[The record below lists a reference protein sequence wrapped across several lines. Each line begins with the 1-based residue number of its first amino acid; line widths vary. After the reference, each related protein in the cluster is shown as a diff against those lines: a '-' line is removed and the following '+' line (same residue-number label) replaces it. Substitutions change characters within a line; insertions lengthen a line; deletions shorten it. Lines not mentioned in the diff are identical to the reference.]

1 MAPAFPPQIRDALAR
16 LRWAVRR
23 SSPQQ
28 LVLLHYVLATLAGN
42 ALARVT
48 VTMGGET
55 AALGRSEEPSQGEPD
70 AALTA
75 GQSARLSGWQRGN
88 GTEGRAGFSP
98 RWFYDHA
105 DELPFRVGG
114 KGRRPVRF
122 SRRGLRAWLSAQ

>member
-48 VTMGGET
+48 VTMGGGVEVGQD
-55 AALGRSEEPSQGEPD
+55 AKPSQGPLFISVAD
-70 AALTA
+70 ASTRYPVSRSFLYESGEKEGVVTRPTGNRGKVVVNVRAL
-75 GQSARLSGWQRGN
+75 
-88 GTEGRAGFSP
+88 E
-98 RWFYDHA
+98 RW
-105 DELPFRVGG
+105 L
-114 KGRRPVRF
+114 GRR
-122 SRRGLRAWLSAQ
+122 G

>member
-48 VTMGGET
+48 VTMGGAVEM
-55 AALGRSEEPSQGEPD
+55 
-70 AALTA
+70 
-75 GQSARLSGWQRGN
+75 GQSEKLTQVGWADSSAASRV
-88 GTEGRAGFSP
+88 RDRWISP
-98 RWFYDHA
+98 REGALRLNISLRTLRRRAHTPPYSSFCIRQDHGFKVSELGLA
-105 DELPFRVGG
+105 DFM
-114 KGRRPVRF
+114 RR
-122 SRRGLRAWLSAQ
+122 SRR